1 MEKEVLKD
9 LHILSNIFENL
20 GYEKEAQVVNEVF
33 VKVAKKKAKKKSSG
47 KNVPNNPSL
56 WASCQAWAKKTYD
69 THPSAYSNA
78 GAARRYKQKGGTWRK
93 ASVNNTRLAQEVFQT
108 EAEKFPEVVQISD
121 EFYKAI
127 SSQDYDGAKE
137 LLEEMRNFN
146 VNANTPELK
155 NKTQQ
160 MLTFMTQSYNEALKR
175 RTFKQDPQVNREQE
189 DIAERD
195 AVRGEENFTYQEV
208 IQKLKKYLLEKKFN
222 EAVIYLNGQLT
233 FNSLFENPHTVEAL
247 YEQYNRIKFTVLREE
262 DYSSYERFY
271 LLARKILERE
281 NLPRDYNNLTIAMK
295 AQMKRANEPYDN
307 ISINNFV
314 RSSLSLQNKK
324 QIKR

>member
-1 MEKEVLKD
+1 M
-9 LHILSNIFENL
+9 
-20 GYEKEAQVVNEVF
+20 
-33 VKVAKKKAKKKSSG
+33 
-47 KNVPNNPSL
+47 
-56 WASCQAWAKKTYD
+56 KKTQAIL
-69 THPSAYSNA
+69 TKLNIVASSLEKMSFLQESNEIHNVFI
-78 GAARRYKQKGGTWRK
+78 KI
-93 ASVNNTRLAQEVFQT
+93 ASNHNTRLAQEVFQT

-146 VNANTPELK
+146 VNADTPELK

-175 RTFKQDPQVNREQE
+175 RTFTQDPQVKMEQK

-195 AVRGEENFTYQEV
+195 AVRGEENFTYKEV
-208 IQKLKKYLLEKKFN
+208 IEKLKEFLLEKKFN
-222 EAVIYLNGQLT
+222 QAITYLNGQLQ
-233 FNSLFENPHTVEAL
+233 FNPLFENPDTVEAL
-247 YEQYNRIKFTVLREE
+247 YMQYNRIKSSIYDKT
-262 DYSSYERFY
+262 DYQAYERFY

-281 NLPRDYNNLTIAMK
+281 NFPRDLNNLTIVMK

-307 ISINNFV
+307 TAITNFV
-314 RSSLSLQNKK
+314 ARSLSLQNKK